1 MYKGE
6 KMKEIT
12 LETKIAD
19 LLNGHEDMKNIL
31 IKINPKFKK
40 LNNPVL
46 RRTLAKI
53 AGVKQAAIVGD
64 MDPIDLLNQLRVAVG
79 QTPIEENKDKDK
91 NTLVTEAPLWI
102 SEEPKAT
109 LDANMLLD
117 NEDNPLAKAYNIL
130 RRLDDGDILTIVA
143 DFQPE
148 PLIEEFE
155 KAGHE
160 VYCLKCNDTQFITYI
175 KV

>member
-1 MYKGE
+1 MN
-6 KMKEIT
+6 EIT

-19 LLNGHEDMKNIL
+19 LLNNYEGMKNIL

-53 AGVKQAAIVGD
+53 AGVRQAAVVGG
-64 MDPIDLLNQLRVAVG
+64 MDPMDLLNQLRVALG
-79 QTPIEENKDKDK
+79 QTPVESRYSVEKTSTAKVA
-91 NTLVTEAPLWI
+91 LPAWI
-102 SEEPKAT
+102 ATEPKAT
-109 LDANMLLD
+109 LDANTLLD
-117 NEDNPLAKAYNIL
+117 EEENPLAKAYNIL
-130 RRLDDGDILTIVA
+130 KKLDDGDILTIIA

-160 VYCLKCNDTQFITYI
+160 VYCQEIDDTQFVTYV
-175 KV
+175 KK

>member
-1 MYKGE
+1 
-6 KMKEIT
+6 MKEIT

-19 LLNGHEDMKNIL
+19 LLNDYEGMKDIL

-53 AGVKQAAIVGD
+53 AGVKQAAIVGG
-64 MDPIDLLNQLRVAVG
+64 MDPVDLLNQLREAVG
-79 QTPIEENKDKDK
+79 QVPVDIMTPKGEVEAE
-91 NTLVTEAPLWI
+91 EAPEWI
-102 SEEPKAT
+102 LKEAKQT
-109 LDANMLLD
+109 LNANEILD
-117 NEDNPLAKAYNIL
+117 QERNPLAELHKALKAI
-130 RRLDDGDILTIVA
+130 DEGEVITIEA

-148 PLIEEFE
+148 PLMDEML

-160 VYCLKCNDTQFITYI
+160 VFAREVAEDHFITYI
-175 KV
+175 KK

>member
-1 MYKGE
+1 M
-6 KMKEIT
+6 MKEIT

-19 LLNGHEDMKNIL
+19 LLNEYEGMKEIL

-53 AGVKQAAIVGD
+53 AGVKQAAVVGG
-64 MDPIDLLNQLRVAVG
+64 MDPVDLLNQLREAVG
-79 QTPIEENKDKDK
+79 QAPVDDINTPLKEVETQK
-91 NTLVTEAPLWI
+91 APDWI
-102 SEEPKAT
+102 LQEPKRT
-109 LDANMLLD
+109 LNANQILD
-117 NEDNPLAKAYNIL
+117 EERNPLAELHKALKAIH
-130 RRLDDGDILTIVA
+130 DGEMITIEA

-148 PLIEEFE
+148 PLIDEML

-160 VYCLKCNDTQFITYI
+160 VFSKKVASDHFITYI
-175 KV
+175 KK